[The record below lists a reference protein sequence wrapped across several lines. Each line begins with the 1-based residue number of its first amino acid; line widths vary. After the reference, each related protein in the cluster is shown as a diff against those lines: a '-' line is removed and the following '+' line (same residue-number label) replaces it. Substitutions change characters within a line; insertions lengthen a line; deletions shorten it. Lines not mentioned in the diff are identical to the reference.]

1 MFYIWGDINMNKTL
15 MTTMAAGAVFGA
27 GVVTTQGTQAHADAK
42 SDVQSA
48 QNRVDEA
55 KAKVDELSKGKDV
68 TEVQGGIPAD
78 LQKQL
83 TDAQNN
89 VNNAQKT
96 LDDTAGYLQYYQNQK
111 ASLQQKLDEATSA
124 SNALSTTDP
133 AYQQSRVAYYTAK
146 YAVQDNDAQIQNA
159 TGWVKSYTIQLQ
171 QAKDALKALQDKAN
185 SYGGKTVTVKKVDQ
199 AALNAAKKEYK
210 EAVKALDKA
219 KAKAVTY
226 NVPAVGKHNEF
237 TKTAET
243 KKAEVK
249 HEAAKKAAKHEAK
262 KHVTKKHVTKK
273 VTKKAKKHV
282 IKKIVKKAKH
292 LFSVRIKAK
301 KVYAYK
307 TIALHKAGR
316 KVEKK
321 GTKLYVY
328 KIVKKGSKQFYKIA
342 GNRVITANK
351 HYVVK
356 VK

>member
-1 MFYIWGDINMNKTL
+1 MNKTL

-27 GVVTTQGTQAHADAK
+27 GVVAIQGNQAHADAK

-48 QNRVDEA
+48 QNRVDAA
-55 KAKVDELSKGKDV
+55 KAKVDKLSKGKDV
-68 TEVQGGIPAD
+68 TEVQGGVPAD

-89 VNNAQKT
+89 VNNVQHT
-96 LDDTAGYLQYYQNQK
+96 LDAANGDMQYYQNQK
-111 ASLQQKLDEATSA
+111 TIIQKRLDDATAKSNSLSK
-124 SNALSTTDP
+124 NDP
-133 AYQQSRVAYYTAK
+133 AYAQARVDFYSAQDDM
-146 YAVQDNDAQIQNA
+146 QDNDAQIQNA
-159 TGWVKSYTIQLQ
+159 DGWIGSYHIELKDAQ
-171 QAKDALKALQDKAN
+171 DALKALQDKAN
-185 SYGGKTVTVKKVDQ
+185 SYGAKTVTVNKVDH
-199 AALNAAKKEYK
+199 AALEAAKKEYK
-210 EAVKALDKA
+210 AAVKALAEA
-219 KAKAVTY
+219 KAKTVTY
-226 NVPAVGKHNEF
+226 EIPAVGKHNEF
-237 TKTAET
+237 TKTVEA
-243 KKAEVK
+243 KKVEVK
-249 HEAAKKAAKHEAK
+249 HEDAKEAAKHEAK
-262 KHVTKKHVTKK
+262 KHVAKKATKKA
-273 VTKKAKKHV
+273 TKKAKKHV
-282 IKKIVKKAKH
+282 VKKIVKKAKH

-328 KIVKKGSKQFYKIA
+328 KIVKKGHKEFYKIA

>member
-1 MFYIWGDINMNKTL
+1 
-15 MTTMAAGAVFGA
+15 MTTMAACAVFGA
-27 GVVTTQGTQAHADAK
+27 GVVATQGTQAHADAK
-42 SDVQSA
+42 SDVQAA
-48 QNRVDEA
+48 QNRVDAA

-171 QAKDALKALQDKAN
+171 QTKDKLATIQSQTN
-185 SYGGKTVTVKKVDQ
+185 SYGAKTVTVKKVDHS
-199 AALNAAKKEYK
+199 ALDAAKKEYK
-210 EAVKALDKA
+210 AAVKALDEA
-219 KAKAVTY
+219 KAKAEAPAKNVTY
-226 NVPAVGKHNEF
+226 DVPAVGKHNEF
-237 TKTAET
+237 TKTAEA

-262 KHVTKKHVTKK
+262 KHVAKKATKKATKKH
-273 VTKKAKKHV
+273 AKKHV

-328 KIVKKGSKQFYKIA
+328 KIVKKGNKQFYKIA

-351 HYVVK
+351 HYVVR

>member
-1 MFYIWGDINMNKTL
+1 

-27 GVVTTQGTQAHADAK
+27 GVVATQGTQAHADAK

-48 QNRVDEA
+48 QNRVDAA

-171 QAKDALKALQDKAN
+171 QAKDKLATIQSQTN
-185 SYGGKTVTVKKVDQ
+185 SYGAKTVTVKKVDHS
-199 AALNAAKKEYK
+199 ALDAAKKEYK
-210 EAVKALDKA
+210 AAVKALDEA
-219 KAKAVTY
+219 KAKADAPAKTVTY
-226 NVPAVGKHNEF
+226 DVPAVGKHNEF
-237 TKTAET
+237 TKTVEA
-243 KKAEVK
+243 KKTEVK

-262 KHVTKKHVTKK
+262 KHVAKKATKKATKKH
-273 VTKKAKKHV
+273 AKKHV

-328 KIVKKGSKQFYKIA
+328 KIVKKGNKQFYKIA

-351 HYVVK
+351 HYVVR

>member
-1 MFYIWGDINMNKTL
+1 MNKTL

-42 SDVQSA
+42 SEVQAA
-48 QNRVDEA
+48 QNRVDSA

-68 TEVQGGIPAD
+68 TEVQGGIPND
-78 LQKQL
+78 LKQQI

-89 VNNAQKT
+89 VKNAQKT
-96 LDDTAGYLQYYQNQK
+96 LDDTAGYLQYYQTQK
-111 ASLQQKLDEATSA
+111 TSLQQKLDEATSA
-124 SNALSTTDP
+124 SNALSENDP

-262 KHVTKKHVTKK
+262 KHVTKK

>member
-1 MFYIWGDINMNKTL
+1 MNKTL

-27 GVVTTQGTQAHADAK
+27 GVVATQGTQAHADAK
-42 SDVQSA
+42 SDVQAA
-48 QNRVDEA
+48 QNRVDSA

-68 TEVQGGIPAD
+68 TEVQGGVPAD
-78 LQKQL
+78 LKQQI

-89 VNNAQKT
+89 VKNAQKT
-96 LDDTAGYLQYYQNQK
+96 LDDTAGYLQYYQTQK
-111 ASLQQKLDEATSA
+111 TSLQQKLDEATSA
-124 SNALSTTDP
+124 SNALSMDDP

-185 SYGGKTVTVKKVDQ
+185 SYGAKTVTVKKVDQ

-210 EAVKALDKA
+210 AAVKALDEA
-219 KAKAVTY
+219 KAKSVTY
-226 NVPAVGKHNEF
+226 DVPAVGKHNAF
-237 TKTAET
+237 TKTAEA

-262 KHVTKKHVTKK
+262 KHVAKKVTKK
-273 VTKKAKKHV
+273 STKKAKKHV

-328 KIVKKGSKQFYKIA
+328 KIVKKGNKQFYKIA

>member
-1 MFYIWGDINMNKTL
+1 MNKTL

-27 GVVTTQGTQAHADAK
+27 GVVATQGTQAHADAK
-42 SDVQSA
+42 SDVQAA
-48 QNRVDEA
+48 QNRVDSA

-68 TEVQGGIPAD
+68 TEVQGGIPND
-78 LQKQL
+78 LKQQIA
-83 TDAQNN
+83 DAQNN
-89 VNNAQKT
+89 VVNSQNSLASSQKN
-96 LDDTAGYLQYYQNQK
+96 LQYYLDQK
-111 ASLQQKLDEATSA
+111 DTLQKKLDDETAKANAVSA
-124 SNALSTTDP
+124 SDP
-133 AYQQSRVAYYTAK
+133 SYQQVWTDFYTAQN
-146 YAVQDNDAQIQNA
+146 AVQDNDAQIKNA
-159 TGWVKSYTIQLQ
+159 QGWTKSYGKYIQYYNDQ
-171 QAKDALKALQDKAN
+171 LKALQDKAN

-199 AALNAAKKEYK
+199 SALNAAKKEYK
-210 EAVKALDKA
+210 EAVKALDEA
-219 KAKAVTY
+219 KARAVTY
-226 NVPAVGKHNEF
+226 TVPAVGKHNEF
-237 TKTAET
+237 TKSAEA

-249 HEAAKKAAKHEAK
+249 HEAAKKAAKHE
-262 KHVTKKHVTKK
+262 TKKHVAKKATKK
-273 VTKKAKKHV
+273 TTKKATKKAKKHV

-301 KVYAYK
+301 RVYAYK

-328 KIVKKGSKQFYKIA
+328 KIVKKGNKQFYKIA

>member
-1 MFYIWGDINMNKTL
+1 MNKTL

-27 GVVTTQGTQAHADAK
+27 GVVATQGTQAHADAK

-48 QNRVDEA
+48 QNRVDAA

-171 QAKDALKALQDKAN
+171 QAKDKLATIQNQTN
-185 SYGGKTVTVKKVDQ
+185 SYGAKTVTVKKVDQ
-199 AALNAAKKEYK
+199 AALDAAKKEYK
-210 EAVKALDKA
+210 AAVKALDEA
-219 KAKAVTY
+219 KAKADAPAKTVTY
-226 NVPAVGKHNEF
+226 DVPAVGKHNEF
-237 TKTAET
+237 TKTVEA

-249 HEAAKKAAKHEAK
+249 HEAAKRAAKHEAK
-262 KHVTKKHVTKK
+262 KHEAKKHVAKK
-273 VTKKAKKHV
+273 ATKKAKKHV

-307 TIALHKAGR
+307 TIALHKSGR

-328 KIVKKGSKQFYKIA
+328 KIVKKGNKQFYKIA

>member
-1 MFYIWGDINMNKTL
+1 MNKTL
-15 MTTMAAGAVFGA
+15 MTTMAAGAVFGT
-27 GVVTTQGTQAHADAK
+27 GVVATQGTQAHADAK
-42 SDVQSA
+42 SDVQAA
-48 QNRVDEA
+48 QNRVDAA

-68 TEVQGGIPAD
+68 IEVQGGIPAD

-171 QAKDALKALQDKAN
+171 QAKDKLATIQSQTN
-185 SYGGKTVTVKKVDQ
+185 SYGAKTVTVKKVDHS
-199 AALNAAKKEYK
+199 ALDAAKKEYK
-210 EAVKALDKA
+210 AAVKALDEA
-219 KAKAVTY
+219 KAKADAPAKTATY
-226 NVPAVGKHNEF
+226 DIPAVGKHNEF
-237 TKTAET
+237 TKTAE
-243 KKAEVK
+243 
-249 HEAAKKAAKHEAK
+249 AK
-262 KHVTKKHVTKK
+262 KHVAKKATKKAVKK
-273 VTKKAKKHV
+273 HAKKAVKKHAKKHV

-328 KIVKKGSKQFYKIA
+328 KIVKKGHKEFYKIA

>member
-1 MFYIWGDINMNKTL
+1 MNKTL

-27 GVVTTQGTQAHADAK
+27 GVVATQGTQAHADAK
-42 SDVQSA
+42 SDVQAA
-48 QNRVDEA
+48 QNRVDSA

-68 TEVQGGIPAD
+68 TEVQGGIPND
-78 LQKQL
+78 LKQQIA
-83 TDAQNN
+83 DAQNN
-89 VNNAQKT
+89 VVNSQNSLASSQKN
-96 LDDTAGYLQYYQNQK
+96 LQYYLDQK
-111 ASLQQKLDEATSA
+111 DTLQKQLDSANAKVNATSD
-124 SNALSTTDP
+124 NDP
-133 AYQQSRVAYYTAK
+133 SYQQVLTDFYTVQN
-146 YAVQDNDAQIQNA
+146 AVQDNDAQIKNA
-159 TGWVKSYTIQLQ
+159 QGWTKSYGKYIQYYNDQ
-171 QAKDALKALQDKAN
+171 LKALQDKAN

-199 AALNAAKKEYK
+199 SALNAAKKEYK
-210 EAVKALDKA
+210 EAVKALDEA
-219 KAKAVTY
+219 KARAVTY
-226 NVPAVGKHNEF
+226 TVPAVGKHNEF
-237 TKTAET
+237 TKSAEA

-249 HEAAKKAAKHEAK
+249 HEAAKKAAKHE
-262 KHVTKKHVTKK
+262 TKKHVAKKATKK
-273 VTKKAKKHV
+273 TTKKATKKAKKHV

-328 KIVKKGSKQFYKIA
+328 KIVKKGNKQFYKIA

>member
-1 MFYIWGDINMNKTL
+1 

-27 GVVTTQGTQAHADAK
+27 GVVATQGTQAHADAK

-171 QAKDALKALQDKAN
+171 QAKDKLATIQSQTN
-185 SYGGKTVTVKKVDQ
+185 SYGAKTVTVKKVDHS
-199 AALNAAKKEYK
+199 ALDAAKKEYK
-210 EAVKALDKA
+210 AAVKALDEA
-219 KAKAVTY
+219 KAKADAPAKTVTY
-226 NVPAVGKHNEF
+226 DVPAVGKHNEF
-237 TKTAET
+237 TKTAEA

-262 KHVTKKHVTKK
+262 KHVAKKATKKATKKH
-273 VTKKAKKHV
+273 AKKHV

-328 KIVKKGSKQFYKIA
+328 KIVKKGNKQFYKIA